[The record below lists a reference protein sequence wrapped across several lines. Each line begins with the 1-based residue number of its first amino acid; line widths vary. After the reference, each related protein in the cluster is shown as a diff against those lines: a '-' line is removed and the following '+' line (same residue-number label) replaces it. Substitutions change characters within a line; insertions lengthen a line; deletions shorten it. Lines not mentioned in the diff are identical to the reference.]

1 MRVNTPSVTTSTR
14 VRGPMRELSRARRPI
29 VSPTVSPS
37 VCAIRSA
44 AARAASRRGS
54 STRILR
60 PRSQSA
66 PINAS
71 GTRVVLPAPGGATS
85 TAAVPRLRA
94 SASSWR
100 TASIG
105 RGASKRMGPASA
117 ASLGCRQPLSA
128 PSSALI
134 SRLTRP
140 KRHAI
145 WNCSKVELLAHL
157 SKEAGLRTFAELS
170 EKEILALA
178 ISLEEEHG
186 RIYDEYAHALADNFP
201 ASAKVFKEMAAE
213 EDEHR
218 RWLID
223 LYRQKFGDHIPLI
236 RSQDVKGF
244 VKHQPIWLVRPLG
257 LDQVRAQAEA
267 IEYETRRFYEKA
279 LERAS
284 DASVRKLLGDLAA
297 AERNHISL
305 AQQLGEAHLTAD
317 ARAQEAEAQRRM
329 FVLQVVQPGLAG
341 LMDGSVSTLAP
352 LFAAAFAT
360 QSTWETFLVG
370 MAASV
375 GAGISMGFAE

>member
-1 MRVNTPSVTTSTR
+1 M
-14 VRGPMRELSRARRPI
+14 
-29 VSPTVSPS
+29 
-37 VCAIRSA
+37 
-44 AARAASRRGS
+44 
-54 STRILR
+54 
-60 PRSQSA
+60 
-66 PINAS
+66 
-71 GTRVVLPAPGGATS
+71 
-85 TAAVPRLRA
+85 
-94 SASSWR
+94 
-100 TASIG
+100 
-105 RGASKRMGPASA
+105 
-117 ASLGCRQPLSA
+117 
-128 PSSALI
+128 
-134 SRLTRP
+134 
-140 KRHAI
+140 
-145 WNCSKVELLAHL
+145 ELLAHL

-257 LDQVRAQAEA
+257 LDKVRAQAEA

-317 ARAQEAEAQRRM
+317 ARAQEADAQRRM

-360 QSTWETFLVG
+360 HNTWETFLVG

-375 GAGISMGFAE
+375 GAGISMGFAEALSDDGSMTGRGRPWIRGVITGLMTTLGGVGHTLPYLIADFGSATALAIAVVLVELWAIAWIRARYMDTRFLQAAFEVVIGGLIVFAAGILIGSA